1 MDFYTRA
8 CGCATIGIIALF
20 FLLFFLFFFVV
31 FWDCRAASVH
41 LFCKFTILCLWLR
54 GWGSGCVGR
63 VGPIKDSLTYRPSS
77 QGWASRVLPLIIC
90 LLCGV
95 CMFCVGC
102 LVGFLVSFFSF

>member
-1 MDFYTRA
+1 MGEGDGERKVRVM
-8 CGCATIGIIALF
+8 GLGG
-20 FLLFFLFFFVV
+20 
-31 FWDCRAASVH
+31 
-41 LFCKFTILCLWLR
+41 LR

-63 VGPIKDSLTYRPSS
+63 VGPIKDSLTYHPSS

>member
-1 MDFYTRA
+1 MIARFFGIVALREYTY
-8 CGCATIGIIALF
+8 
-20 FLLFFLFFFVV
+20 FV
-31 FWDCRAASVH
+31 S
-41 LFCKFTILCLWLR
+41 LCLWLR

-102 LVGFLVSFFSF
+102 LVGFLVFFFSF

>member
-8 CGCATIGIIALF
+8 CGCAPIGIIAG
-20 FLLFFLFFFVV
+20 FFFFFFF
-31 FWDCRAASVH
+31 FWDCRAARVH
-41 LFCKFTILCLWLR
+41 LFCKLTILCLWLR